1 MASIYE
7 LTNDFLQVQEMMES
21 GEYDMETLENT
32 LDCIEYEIEEKA
44 EGYACIMKNI
54 QSDIE
59 GLKAEIERLSQKK
72 KTLESKVDYLKKNLE
87 DGMKLTGKTKFKTAH
102 FSFNIQKN
110 PPSVKVW
117 DMEKVPKE
125 YMIPQPEK
133 LDNKKIMLELKAGA
147 EFDWAKLEQTES
159 LRIR

>member
-21 GEYDMETLENT
+21 GDYDMETLQNT
-32 LDCIEYEIEEKA
+32 LDCIDYEIEEKA

-59 GLKAEIERLSQKK
+59 GLKAEIDRLTQKK
-72 KTLESKVDYLKKNLE
+72 KTMENKVEYLKKSLE
-87 DGMKLTGKTKFKTAH
+87 EGMKLTGKTKFKTDR

-110 PPSVKVW
+110 PPSVKVL

-125 YMIPQPEK
+125 YMIPQPDK
-133 LDNKKIMLELKAGA
+133 PDNKKIMLELKAGA